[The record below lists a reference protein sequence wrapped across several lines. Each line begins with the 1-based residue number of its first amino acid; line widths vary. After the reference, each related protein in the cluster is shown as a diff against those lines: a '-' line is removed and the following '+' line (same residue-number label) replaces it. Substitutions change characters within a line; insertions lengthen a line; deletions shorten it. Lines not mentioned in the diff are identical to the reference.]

1 MPWRVHLRGSKAMAE
16 LVHLIYNSV
25 ASSAEAAHEV
35 HDILRVSRTN
45 NAVNQVTGMLLF
57 AEGSF
62 FQVLEGTPAA
72 VDETFARVAKDRRH
86 TRVTTIIREPIA
98 RRSFSEW
105 TMGLASLTAA
115 DIERES
121 GLNDLFQDG
130 KVLSAVDPGRARK
143 LLEAFKNGR
152 WRVRLSG
159 AAAVP
164 PSPPPPLAEHLA
176 ASTPKP
182 GTVRPEFSFAF
193 QPIVDGLAGRAIGYE
208 ALIRG
213 RQREPAAAVL
223 NRVPLPDVADFDEDA
238 RRVAVALAARLGLKG
253 RLHLNVMPQA
263 PGSALT
269 SLDSTLEMAQR
280 CGLAPNQL
288 VLELKHEATIADPS
302 TTAQWLQKYREQGVL
317 VSIDDFGS
325 GHAGLALLDHYQPDL
340 ISVST
345 WLVRDIESHGPR
357 QAILRGLMQ
366 TCGDL
371 GIDIVAKGVESHS
384 EYSFLR
390 AEGLTLF
397 QGFLLAKPGFEELP
411 RAMVPTDLD

>member
-1 MPWRVHLRGSKAMAE
+1 MAE
-16 LVHLIYNSV
+16 LIHLIYNSV
-25 ASSAEAAHEV
+25 ASSPEAATEV

-45 NAVNQVTGMLLF
+45 NALSQVTGMLLF

-62 FQVLEGTPAA
+62 FQVLEGAPAA
-72 VDETFARVAKDRRH
+72 VDEAFARIAKDRRH
-86 TRVTTIIREPIA
+86 ARVTTIIREPIA

-105 TMGLASLTAA
+105 TMGLASLTAT

-159 AAAVP
+159 AVAVP
-164 PSPPPPLAEHLA
+164 PSPPPPLADELA
-176 ASTPKP
+176 AIAPKP

-193 QPIVDGLAGRAIGYE
+193 QPIVDGPAGRAVGYE

-213 RQREPAAAVL
+213 HQREPAAAVL

-238 RRVAVALAARLGLKG
+238 RRVAIALAARLGLKG
-253 RLHLNVMPQA
+253 RLHLNVMPLA
-263 PGSALT
+263 N
-269 SLDSTLEMAQR
+269 LDSTLDTAQR

-288 VLELKHEATIADPS
+288 VLELKHEASIADPGA
-302 TTAQWLQKYREQGVL
+302 TAQWLQRYREQGAL
-317 VSIDDFGS
+317 ISIDDFGS
-325 GHAGLALLDHYQPDL
+325 GHAGLSLLDHYQPDL
-340 ISVST
+340 ISLST

-371 GIDIVAKGVESHS
+371 GIDIVAKGVESHA

-390 AEGLTLF
+390 NEGLTLF
-397 QGFLLAKPGFEELP
+397 QGFLLAKPGFEALP

>member
-1 MPWRVHLRGSKAMAE
+1 MAE
-16 LVHLIYNSV
+16 LIHLIYNSV
-25 ASSAEAAHEV
+25 ASSPEAAAEV

-45 NAVNQVTGMLLF
+45 NALSQVTGMLLF

-62 FQVLEGTPAA
+62 FQVLEGAPAA
-72 VDETFARVAKDRRH
+72 VDATFARVAKDRRH
-86 TRVTTIIREPIA
+86 SRVTTIIREPIA

-121 GLNDLFQDG
+121 GLNDLFQG
-130 KVLSAVDPGRARK
+130 GQVLNAADPGRARK

-152 WRVRLSG
+152 WRVRLNG

-164 PSPPPPLAEHLA
+164 PSPPPPLADDLA
-176 ASTPKP
+176 ASAPKP

-193 QPIVDGLAGRAIGYE
+193 QPIVDGSAGKAVGYE

-213 RQREPAAAVL
+213 LQREPAAAVL

-238 RRVAVALAARLGLKG
+238 RRVAVALAARLGLKC
-253 RLHLNVMPQA
+253 RLHLNVMAQTH
-263 PGSALT
+263 GSALV
-269 SLDSTLEMAQR
+269 SLDSTLETAQR

-288 VLELKHEATIADPS
+288 VLELKHEASIADPS
-302 TTAQWLQKYREQGVL
+302 ATARWLQKYRELGVL

-340 ISVST
+340 ISLSM
-345 WLVRDIESHGPR
+345 WLIRDIESHGPR

-371 GIDIVAKGVESHS
+371 GIDIVAKGVESHE
-384 EYSFLR
+384 EYNFLR
-390 AEGLTLF
+390 SEGVTFF
-397 QGFLLAKPGFEELP
+397 QGFLLAKPAFEQLP
-411 RAMVPTDLD
+411 RAMVPTAVD

>member
-1 MPWRVHLRGSKAMAE
+1 MAD
-16 LVHLIYNSV
+16 LIHLIYNSV
-25 ASSAEAAHEV
+25 ASSAEADTEV

-45 NAVNQVTGMLLF
+45 NALSQVTGMLLF

-143 LLEAFKNGR
+143 LLEAFKSGR

-164 PSPPPPLAEHLA
+164 PSPSPPLADDLTA
-176 ASTPKP
+176 RAPKP

-193 QPIVDGLAGRAIGYE
+193 QPIVDGSAGRAVGYE

-213 RQREPAAAVL
+213 SQREPAAAVL
-223 NRVPLPDVADFDEDA
+223 NRVPLPDVFDFDEDA
-238 RRVAVALAARLGLKG
+238 RRVAIALAARLGLKG

-263 PGSALT
+263 SRSALA
-269 SLDSTLEMAQR
+269 SLDSALETVQR

-288 VLELKHEATIADPS
+288 VLELKHEASIADPIA
-302 TTAQWLQKYREQGVL
+302 TARWLQKYRELGVL

-340 ISVST
+340 ISLST

-371 GIDIVAKGVESHS
+371 GIDIVAKGVESHA
-384 EYSFLR
+384 EYCFLR
-390 AEGLTLF
+390 AEGVTLF
-397 QGFLLAKPGFEELP
+397 QGFLLAKPAFEELP
-411 RAMVPTDLD
+411 RAMLPTAVD